1 MNSDLRF
8 DNTEIAF
15 SQKSSSELRKAYL
28 MFNVM
33 SNPRWVS
40 FGSNLALFGLKAR
53 LPFIPQII
61 KSTVFRQFCGGI
73 NRSDCSDLVS
83 NLNQNGVKAIL
94 DYSVEGQES
103 EEQYDK
109 KTASIIDSLQR
120 VNKNE
125 GEAFGV
131 FKPTAIGA
139 YSVFENAL
147 KKDSNQEINDA
158 FERIRMRY
166 VSIFNE
172 AARLNVRV
180 LIDAEETWMQDSA
193 DLLALEMMERFN
205 SNDIIVYN
213 TFQMYRH
220 DRLEVLNSWIIT
232 GRNKGFKVGAKLVR
246 GAYMEKERERALKH
260 GYNSPIC
267 KDKKATDD
275 NFDNAIRAVFE
286 NIDCCGLVVGSHN
299 EASTLL
305 TTALIKEKG
314 IEPGDPRISFAQLFG
329 MSDQITYNLAAQ
341 SYNAIKLIPYG
352 PIRDVLP
359 YLIRR
364 AEENTSVA
372 GQTGREL
379 ILITKELKR
388 RRILN

>member
-15 SQKSSSELRKAYL
+15 SQKSSSELRKTYL
-28 MFNVM
+28 MFKVM

-40 FGSNLALFGLKAR
+40 IGSNLALFGLRAR
-53 LPFIPQII
+53 LPFIPKII
-61 KSTVFRQFCGGI
+61 KSTVFRQFCGGV
-73 NRSDCSDLVS
+73 NRLDCSDLVAD
-83 NLNQNGVKAIL
+83 LNQNGVKAIL

-120 VNKNE
+120 VAKND

-147 KKDSNQEINDA
+147 KNETNQVTKDA
-158 FERIRMRY
+158 FERIRERY
-166 VSIFNE
+166 ASIFNE
-172 AARLNVRV
+172 AARLNVKI

-205 SNDIIVYN
+205 TSDVIVYN

-220 DRLEVLNSWIIT
+220 DRLEVLNSWVTT
-232 GRNKGFKVGAKLVR
+232 GRNKGFKIGAKLVR
-246 GAYMEKERERALKH
+246 GAYMEKERERALKL

-275 NFDNAIRAVFE
+275 NFDNAIRLVFE
-286 NIDCCGLVVGSHN
+286 NIDHCGLVVGSHN

-305 TTALIKEKG
+305 TSTLMKERG

-329 MSDQITYNLAAQ
+329 MSDQITYNLAAH

-379 ILITKELKR
+379 TLITKELKR
-388 RRILN
+388 RRILS

>member
-15 SQKSSSELRKAYL
+15 SQKSSLELRKAYL
-28 MFNVM
+28 MFKMM
-33 SNPRWVS
+33 SNSRWVS

-53 LPFIPQII
+53 LPLIPQII
-61 KSTVFRQFCGGI
+61 KSTVFRQFCGGV
-73 NRSDCSDLVS
+73 NRSDCSDLVAD
-83 NLNQNGVKAIL
+83 LNKNGVKAIL

-109 KTASIIDSLQR
+109 KTASIIDSLQM
-120 VNKNE
+120 VNKDE
-125 GEAFGV
+125 GEVFGV

-147 KKDSNQEINDA
+147 KKDANLETKDA
-158 FERIRMRY
+158 FERIRKRY
-166 VSIFNE
+166 LSIFNE
-172 AARLNVRV
+172 AARLNVSI
-180 LIDAEETWMQDSA
+180 LIDAEETWMQDAA

-205 SNDIIVYN
+205 TNDIIVYN

-220 DRLEVLNSWIIT
+220 DRLEVLSSWIIT

-246 GAYMEKERERALKH
+246 GAYMEKERERAIKL

-267 KDKKATDD
+267 KDKQATDD
-275 NFDNAIRAVFE
+275 NFDNAIRLVFE
-286 NIDCCGLVVGSHN
+286 NIDFCGLVVGSHN
-299 EASTLL
+299 ESSTLL
-305 TTALIKEKG
+305 TTTLMKKQGIK
-314 IEPGDPRISFAQLFG
+314 PGDLRVSFAQLYG
-329 MSDQITYNLAAQ
+329 MSDQITYNLA
-341 SYNAIKLIPYG
+341 SHSFNAIKLIPYG

-379 ILITKELKR
+379 TLITKELKR
-388 RRILN
+388 RKILN

>member
-1 MNSDLRF
+1 
-8 DNTEIAF
+8 
-15 SQKSSSELRKAYL
+15 

-40 FGSNLALFGLKAR
+40 LGSNLALFGLKAR

-109 KTASIIDSLQR
+109 KTASIIDSLQT

-158 FERIRMRY
+158 FERIRKRY

-305 TTALIKEKG
+305 TTALMKEKG

>member
-15 SQKSSSELRKAYL
+15 SQKSSPELRKAYL
-28 MFNVM
+28 MFKMMRN
-33 SNPRWVS
+33 SRWVS
-40 FGSNLALFGLKAR
+40 FGSNLALFGLKVR
-53 LPFIPQII
+53 LPLIPQII
-61 KSTVFRQFCGGI
+61 KSTVFRQFCGGV
-73 NRSDCSDLVS
+73 NRSDCSDLVAD
-83 NLNQNGVKAIL
+83 LNKNGVKAIL

-109 KTASIIDSLQR
+109 KTASIIDSLQM
-120 VNKNE
+120 VNKDE

-147 KKDSNQEINDA
+147 KKDANQETKDA
-158 FERIRMRY
+158 FERIRKRY
-166 VSIFNE
+166 LSIFNE
-172 AARLNVRV
+172 AARLNVSI
-180 LIDAEETWMQDSA
+180 LIDAEETWMQDAA

-205 SNDIIVYN
+205 TNDIIVNN

-220 DRLEVLNSWIIT
+220 DRLEVLSSWIIT
-232 GRNKGFKVGAKLVR
+232 GRNNGFKVGAKLVR
-246 GAYMEKERERALKH
+246 GAYMEKERERAIKL

-267 KDKKATDD
+267 KDKQATDN
-275 NFDNAIRAVFE
+275 NFDNAIRLVFE
-286 NIDCCGLVVGSHN
+286 NIDFCGLVVGSHN
-299 EASTLL
+299 ESSTLL
-305 TTALIKEKG
+305 TTTLMKKQGIK
-314 IEPGDPRISFAQLFG
+314 PGDPRVSFAQLYG
-329 MSDQITYNLAAQ
+329 MSDQITYNLA
-341 SYNAIKLIPYG
+341 SHSFNAIKLIPYG

-379 ILITKELKR
+379 TLITKELKR
-388 RRILN
+388 RKILN

>member
-15 SQKSSSELRKAYL
+15 SQKSSPELRKAYL
-28 MFNVM
+28 MFKMM
-33 SNPRWVS
+33 SNSRWVS
-40 FGSNLALFGLKAR
+40 FGSNLALFGLKVR
-53 LPFIPQII
+53 LPLIPQII
-61 KSTVFRQFCGGI
+61 KSTVFRQFCGGV
-73 NRSDCSDLVS
+73 NRSDCSDLVAD
-83 NLNQNGVKAIL
+83 LNKNGVKAIL

-109 KTASIIDSLQR
+109 KTASIIDSLQM
-120 VNKNE
+120 VNKDE
-125 GEAFGV
+125 GEVFGV

-147 KKDSNQEINDA
+147 KKDANQETKDA
-158 FERIRMRY
+158 FERIRKRY
-166 VSIFNE
+166 LSIFNE
-172 AARLNVRV
+172 AARLNVSI
-180 LIDAEETWMQDSA
+180 LIDAEETWMQDAA

-205 SNDIIVYN
+205 TNDIIVNN

-220 DRLEVLNSWIIT
+220 DRLEVLSSWIIT
-232 GRNKGFKVGAKLVR
+232 GRNNGFKVGAKLVR
-246 GAYMEKERERALKH
+246 GAYMEKERERAIKL

-267 KDKKATDD
+267 KDKQATDD
-275 NFDNAIRAVFE
+275 NFDNAIRLVFE
-286 NIDCCGLVVGSHN
+286 NIDFCGLVVGSHN
-299 EASTLL
+299 ESSTLL
-305 TTALIKEKG
+305 TTTLMKKQGIK
-314 IEPGDPRISFAQLFG
+314 PGDLRVSFAQLYG
-329 MSDQITYNLAAQ
+329 MSDQITYNLA
-341 SYNAIKLIPYG
+341 SHSFNAIKLIPYG

-379 ILITKELKR
+379 TLITKELKR
-388 RRILN
+388 RKILN

>member
-1 MNSDLRF
+1 MKSDLRF

-15 SQKSSSELRKAYL
+15 SQKSSPELRKAYL
-28 MFNVM
+28 MFKMM

-40 FGSNLALFGLKAR
+40 FGSNLALFGLNAR
-53 LPFIPQII
+53 LPLIPQII
-61 KSTVFRQFCGGI
+61 KSTVFRQFCGGV
-73 NRSDCSDLVS
+73 NRSDCSDLVAD
-83 NLNQNGVKAIL
+83 LNKNGVKAIL

-109 KTASIIDSLQR
+109 KTASIIDSLQT
-120 VNKNE
+120 VNKDE

-147 KKDSNQEINDA
+147 KKDANQETKDA
-158 FERIRMRY
+158 FERIRKRY
-166 VSIFNE
+166 LSIFNE
-172 AARLNVRV
+172 AAKLNVSI
-180 LIDAEETWMQDSA
+180 LIDAEETWMQDAA

-205 SNDIIVYN
+205 TNNIIVYN

-220 DRLEVLNSWIIT
+220 DRLEFLSSWIIT

-246 GAYMEKERERALKH
+246 GAYMEKERERAIKL

-267 KDKKATDD
+267 KDKQATDD
-275 NFDNAIRAVFE
+275 NFDNAIRLVFE
-286 NIDCCGLVVGSHN
+286 NIDFCGLVVGSHN
-299 EASTLL
+299 ESSTLL
-305 TTALIKEKG
+305 TTTLMKKQE
-314 IEPGDPRISFAQLFG
+314 IEPGDPRISFAQLYG
-329 MSDQITYNLAAQ
+329 MSDQITYNLA
-341 SYNAIKLIPYG
+341 SHSFNAIKLIPYG

-379 ILITKELKR
+379 TLITKELR
-388 RRILN
+388 RRKILN

>member
-15 SQKSSSELRKAYL
+15 SQKSSPELRKAYL
-28 MFNVM
+28 MFKMM

-40 FGSNLALFGLKAR
+40 FGSKLALFGLNAR
-53 LPFIPQII
+53 LPLIPQII
-61 KSTVFRQFCGGI
+61 KSTVFRQFCGGV
-73 NRSDCSDLVS
+73 NRSDCSDLVAD
-83 NLNQNGVKAIL
+83 LNKNGVKAIL

-109 KTASIIDSLQR
+109 KTASIIDSLQT
-120 VNKNE
+120 VNKDE

-147 KKDSNQEINDA
+147 KKDANQATKDA
-158 FERIRMRY
+158 FERIRKRY
-166 VSIFNE
+166 LSIFNE
-172 AARLNVRV
+172 AARFNVRI
-180 LIDAEETWMQDSA
+180 LIDAEETWMQDAA

-205 SNDIIVYN
+205 TNNIIVYN

-220 DRLEVLNSWIIT
+220 DRLKVLSSWITT

-246 GAYMEKERERALKH
+246 GAYMEKERERAIKL

-267 KDKKATDD
+267 KDKQATDD
-275 NFDNAIRAVFE
+275 NFDNAIRLVFE
-286 NIDCCGLVVGSHN
+286 NIDLCGLVVGSHN
-299 EASTLL
+299 ESSTLL
-305 TTALIKEKG
+305 TTTLMKKQE
-314 IEPGDPRISFAQLFG
+314 IEPGDPRISFAQLYG
-329 MSDQITYNLAAQ
+329 MSDQITYNLA
-341 SYNAIKLIPYG
+341 SHSFNAIKLIPYG

-379 ILITKELKR
+379 TLITKELKR
-388 RRILN
+388 RKILN